1 MAQIGQALE
10 VHGGELLAQG
20 ALRLPHQ
27 HLKLRVPQQLHQ
39 VCGGILRRALLRLR
53 QGQALSLDEAHFLQL
68 GLGPLEPQGAHRQ
81 LFHQLLRRHR
91 VLGPHEVQIQ
101 QRRIPIRRSQEL
113 IHLPRR
119 ERQGLFPVPDDIARH
134 SLSPFIAG
142 EKTPFFPPKSFEFFA
157 SADANSVRLF

>member
-1 MAQIGQALE
+1 MVSFLPRE
-10 VHGGELLAQG
+10 RSVS
-20 ALRLPHQ
+20 PHQ

-53 QGQALSLDEAHFLQL
+53 QGRPWAWMRPIFSSLVWA
-68 GLGPLEPQGAHRQ
+68 PLEPQGAHRQ

-119 ERQGLFPVPDDIARH
+119 ERQSLFPVPDDIARH

-142 EKTPFFPPKSFEFFA
+142 EKTPFFPPKAFEFSA